1 VEIVPF
7 ADEHLDEAASLLA
20 ARHTRHR
27 ETEPLLPERYEDP
40 AAALEELEAA
50 WRATGASGSAAL
62 RGSRLVGYV
71 VGAPREVDVWGEN
84 VWVELAGNAVEEPED
99 ARDLYGHAAA
109 RWVEEGRYRH
119 YVLLPTDDPLVDAWF
134 RVGFGQQQ
142 AHGYR
147 EIASTAVAEIPE
159 GCEIREPT
167 QADIDDLVATEI
179 DLALPRHQQASPVFS
194 TRPLP
199 TEEEIRKEW
208 ADTISQGE
216 EKVLLG
222 YRDGCPVACWAFVR
236 AELSWHVRGLGLPD
250 ATCYLAYAVT
260 LPEAR
265 GAGLGLALTESGF
278 AWAAEQGYTAMVTD
292 WRVTNL
298 LASRYWPRR
307 GFRDSVLR
315 LYRSIP

>member
-1 VEIVPF
+1 
-7 ADEHLDEAASLLA
+7 
-20 ARHTRHR
+20 
-27 ETEPLLPERYEDP
+27 
-40 AAALEELEAA
+40 
-50 WRATGASGSAAL
+50 
-62 RGSRLVGYV
+62 
-71 VGAPREVDVWGEN
+71 
-84 VWVELAGNAVEEPED
+84 
-99 ARDLYGHAAA
+99 
-109 RWVEEGRYRH
+109 
-119 YVLLPTDDPLVDAWF
+119 
-134 RVGFGQQQ
+134 
-142 AHGYR
+142 
-147 EIASTAVAEIPE
+147 
-159 GCEIREPT
+159 
-167 QADIDDLVATEI
+167 
-179 DLALPRHQQASPVFS
+179 
-194 TRPLP
+194 
-199 TEEEIRKEW
+199 
-208 ADTISQGE
+208 
-216 EKVLLG
+216 VLLG